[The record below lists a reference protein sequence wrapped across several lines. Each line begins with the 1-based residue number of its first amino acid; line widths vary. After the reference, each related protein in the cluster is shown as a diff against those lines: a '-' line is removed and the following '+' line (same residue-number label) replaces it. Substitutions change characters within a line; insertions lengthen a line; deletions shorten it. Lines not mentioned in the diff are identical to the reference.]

1 MKKNLKRIRNIV
13 LWLLLIVVLVN
24 VFAPLY
30 CKKPDTKFE
39 EILKQTEFTSD
50 TPGGERIRCID
61 DNEEALLWRLRL
73 IGAAKKSIVL
83 ATFDLRADE
92 SGSDLLAALN
102 HAAERGVEIK
112 LLIDGIYQQLF
123 LNGSKEFQALATRE
137 NVEVGVYN
145 PVTPVGLFKL
155 NYRMHDKY
163 VIVDDEKYLLG
174 GRNSNDIFLGDYTTD
189 INVDRDILVCDTT
202 KGEGES
208 LQELEAYF
216 QQIWNEDCVKIKGG
230 RKNNSSE
237 ISVSEKNADDSGSK
251 ESDSKSSKTVN
262 KKVNADI
269 EAASD
274 TQGNLSKYEK
284 QYQSLEARYAALI
297 EKYPDIET
305 YNSWKKDTIPAN
317 KITLLN
323 NGTQA
328 GPKTPLVLQAI
339 RYLSQEADSVTIQT
353 PYVICNGYM
362 YDTLTEIASHAQLK
376 IILNAVEKGSNPW
389 GCTDYLNQKK
399 KILKTG
405 ADVYELMNEV
415 PVHTKAILSDERL
428 SIVGSYNLDM
438 RSTYLDTE
446 LMLVIDSRELN
457 QQIQSTENV
466 YMEKSKEVLSNG
478 QETEGAQYETKVLN
492 WQKKL
497 FYGVLRIIIR
507 PLRQLL

>member
-1 MKKNLKRIRNIV
+1 M
-13 LWLLLIVVLVN
+13 LVN

-30 CKKPDTKFE
+30 CRKPDGKFAE
-39 EILKQTEFTSD
+39 TLKQTEFTSD

-61 DNEEALLWRLRL
+61 DNEEALLWRLRM

-92 SGSDLLAALN
+92 SGTDLLAALN
-102 HAAERGVEIK
+102 HAAEKGVEIK

-123 LNGSKEFQALATRE
+123 LNGSKEFQALAARE

-145 PVTPVGLFKL
+145 PVSPVGIFKL

-163 VIVDDEKYLLG
+163 VIVDDKMYLLG

-189 INVDRDILVCDTT
+189 VNVDRDILVCDTT
-202 KGEGES
+202 NGKGES

-230 RKNNSSE
+230 RKKNSSE
-237 ISVSEKNADDSGSK
+237 ISVSEEAADDSEGT
-251 ESDSKSSKTVN
+251 ESNLKNPDIVNGKS
-262 KKVNADI
+262 NAENEITD
-269 EAASD
+269 E
-274 TQGNLSKYEK
+274 TQERLSKYEK
-284 QYQSLEARYAALI
+284 QYQSLEMRYASLK
-297 EKYPDIET
+297 EKYTDIED
-305 YNSWKKDTIPAN
+305 YSSWQEDTIPAN
-317 KITLLN
+317 KITLVN
-323 NGTQA
+323 NGTHA
-328 GPKTPLVLQAI
+328 GPKTPLVLQTI
-339 RYLSQEADSVTIQT
+339 RYLAQNADNVTIQT

-362 YDTLTEIASHAQLK
+362 YDTLNEIAFHARLK

-399 KILKTG
+399 KILNTG

-415 PVHTKAILSDERL
+415 PVHTKAVLLDDRL
-428 SIVGSYNLDM
+428 SVVGSYNLDM

-446 LMLVIDSRELN
+446 LMLVIDSKELN
-457 QQIQSTENV
+457 QQIQSTEST
-466 YMEKSKEVLSNG
+466 YIEKSKEVLSNG
-478 QETEGAQYETKVLN
+478 QETEGGQYETKVLN

>member
-1 MKKNLKRIRNIV
+1 M
-13 LWLLLIVVLVN
+13 LVN

-30 CKKPDTKFE
+30 CRKPDEKFAE
-39 EILKQTEFTSD
+39 MLKQTEFTSD

-61 DNEEALLWRLRL
+61 DNEEALLWRLRM

-92 SGSDLLAALN
+92 SGTDLLAALN
-102 HAAERGVEIK
+102 HAAEKGVEIK

-123 LNGSKEFQALATRE
+123 LNGSKEFQALAARE

-145 PVTPVGLFKL
+145 PVSPVGIFKL

-163 VIVDDEKYLLG
+163 VIVDDKMYLLG

-189 INVDRDILVCDTT
+189 VNVDRDILVCDTT
-202 KGEGES
+202 NGKGES

-230 RKNNSSE
+230 RKKNSSE
-237 ISVSEKNADDSGSK
+237 ISVSEEAADDSEGT
-251 ESDSKSSKTVN
+251 ESNLKNPDIVNGKS
-262 KKVNADI
+262 NAENEITD
-269 EAASD
+269 E
-274 TQGNLSKYEK
+274 TQERLSKYEK
-284 QYQSLEARYAALI
+284 QYQSLEMRYASLK
-297 EKYPDIET
+297 EKYTDIED
-305 YNSWKKDTIPAN
+305 YSSWQEDTIPAN
-317 KITLLN
+317 KITLVN
-323 NGTQA
+323 NGTHA
-328 GPKTPLVLQAI
+328 GPKTPLVLQTI
-339 RYLSQEADSVTIQT
+339 RYLAKNADNVTLQP

-362 YDTLTEIASHAQLK
+362 YDTLNEIASHAQLK

-399 KILKTG
+399 KILNTG

-415 PVHTKAILSDERL
+415 PVHTKAVLLDDRL
-428 SIVGSYNLDM
+428 SVVGSYNLDM

-446 LMLVIDSRELN
+446 LMLVIDSKELN
-457 QQIQSTENV
+457 QQIQSTEGT
-466 YMEKSKEVLSNG
+466 YIEKSKEVLSNG
-478 QETEGAQYETKVLN
+478 QETEGVQYETKVLN

>member
-1 MKKNLKRIRNIV
+1 M
-13 LWLLLIVVLVN
+13 LVN

-30 CKKPDTKFE
+30 CRKPDGKFAE
-39 EILKQTEFTSD
+39 TLKQTEFTSD

-61 DNEEALLWRLRL
+61 DNEEALLWRLRM

-92 SGSDLLAALN
+92 SGTDLLAALN
-102 HAAERGVEIK
+102 HAAEKGVEIK

-123 LNGSKEFQALATRE
+123 LNGSKEFQALAARE

-145 PVTPVGLFKL
+145 PVSPVGIFKL

-163 VIVDDEKYLLG
+163 VIVDDKMYLLG

-189 INVDRDILVCDTT
+189 VNVDRDILVCDTT
-202 KGEGES
+202 NGKGES

-230 RKNNSSE
+230 RKKNSSE
-237 ISVSEKNADDSGSK
+237 ISVSEEAADDSEGT
-251 ESDSKSSKTVN
+251 ESNLKNPDIVNGKS
-262 KKVNADI
+262 NAENEITD
-269 EAASD
+269 E
-274 TQGNLSKYEK
+274 TQERLSKYEK
-284 QYQSLEARYAALI
+284 QYQSLEMRYASLK
-297 EKYPDIET
+297 EKYTDIED
-305 YNSWKKDTIPAN
+305 YSSWQEDTIPAN
-317 KITLLN
+317 KITLVN
-323 NGTQA
+323 NGTHA
-328 GPKTPLVLQAI
+328 GPKTPLVLQTI
-339 RYLSQEADSVTIQT
+339 RYLAQNADNVTIQT

-362 YDTLTEIASHAQLK
+362 YDTLNEIAFHARLK

-399 KILKTG
+399 KILNTG

-415 PVHTKAILSDERL
+415 PVHTKAVLLDDRL
-428 SIVGSYNLDM
+428 SVVGSYNLDM

-446 LMLVIDSRELN
+446 LMLVIDSKELN
-457 QQIQSTENV
+457 QQIQSTEGT
-466 YMEKSKEVLSNG
+466 YIEKSKEVLSNG
-478 QETEGAQYETKVLN
+478 QETEGGQYETKVLN

>member
-1 MKKNLKRIRNIV
+1 M
-13 LWLLLIVVLVN
+13 LWFLLIVVLVN

-30 CKKPDTKFE
+30 CKKPDEKFAE
-39 EILKQTEFTSD
+39 TLKQTEFTSD
-50 TPGGERIRCID
+50 TPDRERIRCID
-61 DNEEALLWRLRL
+61 DNEEAFLWRLRM
-73 IGAAKKSIVL
+73 IGKAKDSIVL
-83 ATFDLRADE
+83 STFDLRADD
-92 SGSDLLAALN
+92 SGTDLLAALN
-102 HAAERGVEIK
+102 NAAEKGVEVK

-123 LNGSKEFQALATRE
+123 LNKSKEFQALAARE

-145 PVTPVGLFKL
+145 PVSPVGLFKF

-163 VIVDDEKYLLG
+163 LIADNEMYLLG
-174 GRNSNDIFLGDYTTD
+174 GRNSNDIFLGDKTTG
-189 INVDRDILVCDTT
+189 INVDRDILVYDTT
-202 KGEGES
+202 KGKGES

-230 RKNNSSE
+230 RKKNSSE
-237 ISVSEKNADDSGSK
+237 ISVAEEVAD
-251 ESDSKSSKTVN
+251 EVQ
-262 KKVNADI
+262 
-269 EAASD
+269 E
-274 TQGNLSKYEK
+274 NLSKYEK
-284 QYQSLEARYAALI
+284 QYQSLESRYAALT

-305 YNSWKKDTIPAN
+305 YNSWERDTIPAN
-317 KITLLN
+317 KITLVN
-323 NGTQA
+323 NGTHA
-328 GPKTPLVLQAI
+328 GPKTPLVLQTI
-339 RYLSQEADSVTIQT
+339 QYLAQDADNVTIQT

-362 YDTLTEIASHAQLK
+362 YDVLTEISSHADLK

-405 ADVYELMNEV
+405 ADVYELMNEHA
-415 PVHTKAILSDERL
+415 VHTKAALIDDRL
-428 SIVGSYNLDM
+428 SVVGSYNLDM

-446 LMLVIDSRELN
+446 LMLVIDSQELN
-457 QQIQSTENV
+457 DQIQKTENI

-478 QETEGAQYETKVLN
+478 QETQGAQYETKVLN

>member
-1 MKKNLKRIRNIV
+1 M
-13 LWLLLIVVLVN
+13 LVN

-30 CKKPDTKFE
+30 CRKPDEKFAE
-39 EILKQTEFTSD
+39 MLKQTEFTSD

-61 DNEEALLWRLRL
+61 DNEEALLWRLRM

-92 SGSDLLAALN
+92 SGTDLLAALN
-102 HAAERGVEIK
+102 HAAEKGVEIK

-123 LNGSKEFQALATRE
+123 LNGSKEFQALAARE

-145 PVTPVGLFKL
+145 PVSPVGIFKL

-163 VIVDDEKYLLG
+163 VIVDDKMYLLG

-189 INVDRDILVCDTT
+189 INVDRDILVCDTANG
-202 KGEGES
+202 KGES
-208 LQELEAYF
+208 LQDLEAYF

-230 RKNNSSE
+230 RKKNSSE
-237 ISVSEKNADDSGSK
+237 ISVSEEAADDSEGT
-251 ESDSKSSKTVN
+251 ESNLKNPDIVNGKS
-262 KKVNADI
+262 NAENEITD
-269 EAASD
+269 E
-274 TQGNLSKYEK
+274 TQERLSKYEK
-284 QYQSLEARYAALI
+284 QYQSLEMRYASLK
-297 EKYPDIET
+297 EKYTDIED
-305 YNSWKKDTIPAN
+305 YSSWQEDTIPAN
-317 KITLLN
+317 KITLVN
-323 NGTQA
+323 NGTHA
-328 GPKTPLVLQAI
+328 GPKTPLVLQTI
-339 RYLSQEADSVTIQT
+339 RYLAKNADNVTIQT

-362 YDTLTEIASHAQLK
+362 YDTLNEIASHAQLK

-399 KILKTG
+399 KILNTG

-415 PVHTKAILSDERL
+415 PVHTKAVLLDERL

-446 LMLVIDSRELN
+446 LMLVIDSKELN
-457 QQIQSTENV
+457 QQIQSTEST
-466 YMEKSKEVLSNG
+466 YIEKSKEVLSNG
-478 QETEGAQYETKVLN
+478 QETEGGQYETKVLN

>member
-1 MKKNLKRIRNIV
+1 M
-13 LWLLLIVVLVN
+13 LVN

-30 CKKPDTKFE
+30 CRKPDEKFAE
-39 EILKQTEFTSD
+39 MLKQTEFTSD

-61 DNEEALLWRLRL
+61 DNEEALLWRLRM

-92 SGSDLLAALN
+92 SGTDLLAALN
-102 HAAERGVEIK
+102 HAAEKGVEIK

-123 LNGSKEFQALATRE
+123 LNGSKEFQALAARE

-145 PVTPVGLFKL
+145 PVSPVGIFKL

-163 VIVDDEKYLLG
+163 VIVDDKMYLLG

-202 KGEGES
+202 NGKGES
-208 LQELEAYF
+208 LQDLEAYF
-216 QQIWNEDCVKIKGG
+216 QQIWNEGCVKIKGG
-230 RKNNSSE
+230 RKKNSSE
-237 ISVSEKNADDSGSK
+237 ISVLEEAADDSEGS
-251 ESDSKSSKTVN
+251 ESNLKNPDIVNGKS
-262 KKVNADI
+262 NAENEITD
-269 EAASD
+269 E
-274 TQGNLSKYEK
+274 TQERLSKYEK
-284 QYQSLEARYAALI
+284 QYQSLEMRYASLK
-297 EKYPDIET
+297 EKYTDIED
-305 YNSWKKDTIPAN
+305 YSSWQEDTIPAN
-317 KITLLN
+317 KITLVN
-323 NGTQA
+323 NGTHA
-328 GPKTPLVLQAI
+328 GPKTPLVLQTI
-339 RYLSQEADSVTIQT
+339 RYLAKNADNVTIQT

-362 YDTLTEIASHAQLK
+362 YDTLNEIASHAQLK

-399 KILKTG
+399 KILNTG

-415 PVHTKAILSDERL
+415 PVHTKAVLLDDRL

-446 LMLVIDSRELN
+446 LMLVIDSKELN
-457 QQIQSTENV
+457 QQIQSTEGT
-466 YMEKSKEVLSNG
+466 YIEKSKEVLSNG
-478 QETEGAQYETKVLN
+478 QETEGVQYETKVLN

>member
-1 MKKNLKRIRNIV
+1 M
-13 LWLLLIVVLVN
+13 LVN

-30 CKKPDTKFE
+30 CRKPDEKFAE
-39 EILKQTEFTSD
+39 MLKQTEFTSD

-61 DNEEALLWRLRL
+61 DNEEALLWRLRM

-92 SGSDLLAALN
+92 SGTDLLVALN
-102 HAAERGVEIK
+102 HAAEKGVEIK

-123 LNGSKEFQALATRE
+123 LNGSKEFQALAARE

-145 PVTPVGLFKL
+145 PVSPVGIFKL

-163 VIVDDEKYLLG
+163 VIVDDKMYLLG

-189 INVDRDILVCDTT
+189 VNVDRDILVCDTT
-202 KGEGES
+202 NGKGES

-230 RKNNSSE
+230 RKKNSSE
-237 ISVSEKNADDSGSK
+237 ISVSEEAADDSEGT
-251 ESDSKSSKTVN
+251 ESNLKNPDIVNGKS
-262 KKVNADI
+262 NAENEITD
-269 EAASD
+269 E
-274 TQGNLSKYEK
+274 TQERLSKYEK
-284 QYQSLEARYAALI
+284 QYQSLEMRYASLK
-297 EKYPDIET
+297 EKYTDIED
-305 YNSWKKDTIPAN
+305 YSSWQEDTIPAN
-317 KITLLN
+317 KITLVN
-323 NGTQA
+323 NGTHA
-328 GPKTPLVLQAI
+328 GPKTPLVLQTI
-339 RYLSQEADSVTIQT
+339 RYLAKNADNVTIQT

-362 YDTLTEIASHAQLK
+362 YDTLNEIASHARLK
-376 IILNAVEKGSNPW
+376 IVLNAVEKGSNPW

-399 KILKTG
+399 KILNTG

-415 PVHTKAILSDERL
+415 PVHTKAVLLDDRL

-446 LMLVIDSRELN
+446 LMLVIDSKELN
-457 QQIQSTENV
+457 QQIQFTEGT
-466 YMEKSKEVLSNG
+466 YIEKSKEVLSNG

>member
-1 MKKNLKRIRNIV
+1 M
-13 LWLLLIVVLVN
+13 LVN

-30 CKKPDTKFE
+30 CRKPDEKFAE
-39 EILKQTEFTSD
+39 MLKQTEFTSD

-61 DNEEALLWRLRL
+61 DNEEALLWRLRM

-92 SGSDLLAALN
+92 SGTDLLAALN
-102 HAAERGVEIK
+102 HAAEKGVEIK

-123 LNGSKEFQALATRE
+123 LNGSKEFQALAARE

-145 PVTPVGLFKL
+145 PVSPVGIFKL

-163 VIVDDEKYLLG
+163 VIVDDKMYLLG
-174 GRNSNDIFLGDYTTD
+174 GRNSNDIFLGDYTSD

-202 KGEGES
+202 NGKGES

-230 RKNNSSE
+230 RKKNSSE
-237 ISVSEKNADDSGSK
+237 ISVSEEAADDSEGT
-251 ESDSKSSKTVN
+251 ESNLKNPDIVNGKS
-262 KKVNADI
+262 NAENEITD
-269 EAASD
+269 E
-274 TQGNLSKYEK
+274 TQERLSKYEK
-284 QYQSLEARYAALI
+284 QYQSLEMRYASLK
-297 EKYPDIET
+297 EKYTDIED
-305 YNSWKKDTIPAN
+305 YSSWQEDTIPAN
-317 KITLLN
+317 KITLVN
-323 NGTQA
+323 NGTHA
-328 GPKTPLVLQAI
+328 GPKTPLVLQTI
-339 RYLSQEADSVTIQT
+339 RYLAKNADNVTIQT

-362 YDTLTEIASHAQLK
+362 YDTLNEIAFHARLK

-399 KILKTG
+399 KILNTG

-415 PVHTKAILSDERL
+415 PVHTKAVLLDDRL
-428 SIVGSYNLDM
+428 SVVGSYNLDM

-446 LMLVIDSRELN
+446 LMLVIDSKELN
-457 QQIQSTENV
+457 QQIQSTEGT
-466 YMEKSKEVLSNG
+466 YIEKSKEVLSNG
-478 QETEGAQYETKVLN
+478 QETEGVQYETKVLN

>member
-1 MKKNLKRIRNIV
+1 M
-13 LWLLLIVVLVN
+13 LVN

-30 CKKPDTKFE
+30 CRKPDGKFAE
-39 EILKQTEFTSD
+39 TLKQTEFTSD

-61 DNEEALLWRLRL
+61 DNEEALLWRLRM

-92 SGSDLLAALN
+92 SGTDLLAALN
-102 HAAERGVEIK
+102 HAAEKGVEIK

-123 LNGSKEFQALATRE
+123 LNGSKEFQALAARE

-145 PVTPVGLFKL
+145 PVSPVGIFKL

-163 VIVDDEKYLLG
+163 VIVDDKMYLLG

-189 INVDRDILVCDTT
+189 VNVDRDILVCDTT
-202 KGEGES
+202 NGKGES

-230 RKNNSSE
+230 RKKNSSE
-237 ISVSEKNADDSGSK
+237 ISVSEEAADDSEGT
-251 ESDSKSSKTVN
+251 ESNLKNPDIVNGKS
-262 KKVNADI
+262 NAENEITD
-269 EAASD
+269 E
-274 TQGNLSKYEK
+274 TQERLSKYEK
-284 QYQSLEARYAALI
+284 QYQSLEMRYASLK
-297 EKYPDIET
+297 EKYTDIED
-305 YNSWKKDTIPAN
+305 YSSWQEDTIPAN
-317 KITLLN
+317 KITLVN
-323 NGTQA
+323 NGTHA
-328 GPKTPLVLQAI
+328 GPKTPLVLQTI
-339 RYLSQEADSVTIQT
+339 RYLAKNADNVTIQT

-362 YDTLTEIASHAQLK
+362 YDTLNEIASHARLK

-399 KILKTG
+399 KILNTG

-415 PVHTKAILSDERL
+415 PVHTKAVLLDDRL
-428 SIVGSYNLDM
+428 SVVGSYNLDM

-446 LMLVIDSRELN
+446 LMLVIDSKELN
-457 QQIQSTENV
+457 QQIQSTEST
-466 YMEKSKEVLSNG
+466 YIEKSKEVLSNG
-478 QETEGAQYETKVLN
+478 QETEGGQYETKVLN